1 MFIDD
6 LKLFS
11 KTKEQQDT
19 LVKNIHVFSTD
30 IEMEFGMKNC
40 GILTMKRGKVVRSQG
55 IKFRN
60 NEEMK
65 DFETEGYTYLGTV
78 ELDKIKDNEMK
89 KNQKTIKEYKQSL
102 QLVLKF
108 KLNEKSKIT
117 AIKTWAVA
125 VFRYRTGILK

>member
-1 MFIDD
+1 M
-6 LKLFS
+6 
-11 KTKEQQDT
+11 
-19 LVKNIHVFSTD
+19 KNIHVFSTD
-30 IEMEFGMKNC
+30 IEMEFGMKNY

-89 KNQKTIKEYKQSL
+89 KNKKTIKEYKQSL
-102 QLVLKF
+102 RLVLKF

-117 AIKTWAVA
+117 AIKTGAVA